1 MSDQSYQEALDYLN
15 QFVNYEKKVAEQYAP
30 EKMDPLRPHR
40 LLSLLHN
47 PHQQYPAIHIA
58 GTNGKGS
65 VAMMCA
71 NSLRCAGLR
80 VGLYTSPHLVDFRE
94 RFRILTPDDPEGLIP
109 HEEFVAVVNE
119 LKVAAAHIPAITWF
133 ELVTAVAFRHFAR
146 QKVDVAVIEVGLGGR
161 LDATNVIT
169 PLVSVITS
177 ISLDHT
183 SLLGNT
189 VAEIAGE
196 KGGIIKPGVPVITAP
211 QEPTALERLRQIAA
225 ANQSPFIVVEQES
238 DAARGGWGEGAR
250 GRGGDAANGW
260 QYRGEG
266 QTLTVMP
273 PEGGLHP
280 YHLNLLGAHQYANGT
295 VAIAA
300 LHTVQP
306 HFPTLTDEAIR
317 QGVATTVWRGR
328 LQTLHPGDDHT
339 PTIVVDCAH
348 NPDAAAILAQAL
360 HHAFI
365 YKRLWLILGVT
376 RDKDVTGVL
385 AHLLPLAYQTL
396 FTIAP
401 HPRATPVDELADL
414 ARQSGYTGQVEPDP
428 MKAIQKAIAAANP
441 HDLIL
446 IAGSIFLVGDLLNR
460 WDSLQSTFALTRD

>member
-15 QFVNYEKKVAEQYAP
+15 QFVNYEKKIAEQYAP

-40 LLSLLHN
+40 LLALLHN

-94 RFRILTPDDPEGLIP
+94 RFRILTPDDPDGLIP
-109 HEEFVAVVNE
+109 HDEFVAVVNE

-133 ELVTAVAFRHFAR
+133 ELVTAVAFVYFAR
-146 QKVDVAVIEVGLGGR
+146 QQVDVAVIEVGLGGR
-161 LDATNVIT
+161 LDATNVSI

-189 VAEIAGE
+189 VAEVAGE
-196 KGGIIKPGVPVITAP
+196 KGGIIKPGVPVIIAP

-225 ANQSPFIVVEQES
+225 ANQAPLISVGSEFASERV
-238 DAARGGWGEGAR
+238 GEH
-250 GRGGDAANGW
+250 W
-260 QYRGEG
+260 MYTGEG
-266 QTLTVMP
+266 QNLTVTAP
-273 PEGGLHP
+273 DGAQIRYQLS
-280 YHLNLLGAHQYANGT
+280 LLGAHQYENGA

-306 HFPTLTDEAIR
+306 HFPTLTDEAIH
-317 QGVATTVWRGR
+317 QGLATTVWRGR
-328 LQTLHPGDDHT
+328 LQTLHPGNAHT
-339 PTIVVDCAH
+339 PRIILDCAH
-348 NPDAAAILAQAL
+348 NPGAAAVLAHAL
-360 HHAFI
+360 THTFTTN
-365 YKRLWLILGVT
+365 RLWLILGVT
-376 RDKDVTGVL
+376 QDKDVAGVL
-385 AHLLPLAYQTL
+385 SLLLPLAHHTTL
-396 FTIAP
+396 TRAP
-401 HPRATPVDELADL
+401 HPRATPPEQLAELAAQL
-414 ARQSGYTGQVEPDP
+414 GYICQIEPDP
-428 MKAIQKAIAAANP
+428 IVAIQQAVAAADP
-441 HDLIL
+441 ADLL
-446 IAGSIFLVGDLLNR
+446 CIAGSIFLVGDLLNR
-460 WDSLQSTFALTRD
+460 WESLQSTLALFGNQTK

>member
-30 EKMDPLRPHR
+30 EKMDPSRPHQ
-40 LLSLLHN
+40 LLALLHN
-47 PHQQYPAIHIA
+47 PHQQYPALHIA

-94 RFRILTPDDPEGLIP
+94 RFRILTPDDPDGLIP

-119 LKVAAAHIPAITWF
+119 LKLAAAHIPAITWF
-133 ELVTAVAFRHFAR
+133 ELVTAVAFLHFAR
-146 QKVDVAVIEVGLGGR
+146 QQVDVAVIEVGLGGR

-196 KGGIIKPGVPVITAP
+196 KGGIIKPGVPVITSP
-211 QEPTALERLRQIAA
+211 QEPSALERLRQIAA
-225 ANQSPFIVVEQES
+225 AKQSPFIVVHEEGMS
-238 DAARGGWGEGAR
+238 ERRGEGATR
-250 GRGGDAANGW
+250 RGGEYW
-260 QYRGEG
+260 WYRGEG
-266 QTLTVMP
+266 QTLTVTP
-273 PEGGLHP
+273 PDGLP
-280 YHLNLLGAHQYANGT
+280 RQYHLNLLGAHQYANST

-306 HFPTLTDEAIR
+306 HFPTLTAEAIR
-317 QGVATTVWRGR
+317 QGLATTVWRGR
-328 LQTLHPGDDHT
+328 LQILHPGDDHT
-339 PTIVVDCAH
+339 PTLVVDCAH

-360 HHAFI
+360 RHTFI
-365 YKRLWLILGVT
+365 YNRLWLILGVT
-376 RDKDVTGVL
+376 RDKDVSGVL
-385 AHLLPLAYQTL
+385 AELLPLAHQTV

-401 HPRATPVDELADL
+401 HPRAAPPAELADI
-414 ARQSGYTGQVEPDP
+414 ARQLGYTSQIEPDAVA
-428 MKAIQKAIAAANP
+428 AIQKAVAAAHP
-441 HDLIL
+441 SDLIL